1 MTAVLP
7 EGYSSRSIQLTDS
20 EAITELMGAYTSK
33 LLGFPKHSLEDVANY
48 LRDPALDLDHD
59 TWLVF
64 DGTELVGT
72 CTASLFGGR
81 IDLDVVAGDPAVA
94 AWLLDTAIDRAHE
107 RAPTIGKSKVIVGV
121 AILRDDKMLPALAGD
136 RGFKLGTTIQR
147 MEIRPQGPVE
157 APAVPDGIVVRR
169 GALDDATRRA
179 AHRVIAEAFADQP
192 TAVPRPYDEWVASRE
207 SRSTFDWSQVT
218 VLEFDGRAVAAR
230 ECNDNFVSSE
240 NCGYVGRLAVLA
252 EARGRGLA
260 GFLLRDA
267 FAQDA
272 AAGRSGTIL
281 HVDSSN
287 PTPAVQ
293 LYLGV
298 GMRPTVITDIWRT
311 WSGPSGLWWN
321 RLPRRG
327 GRGPP
332 RRGCQFSTDR
342 FPVVPAS
349 TFLFPSCQRR
359 SSGIRR
365 SFPPGFRHCW
375 VSG

>member
-1 MTAVLP
+1 MTAALP
-7 EGYSSRSIQLTDS
+7 EGLTVRPIQLTDS
-20 EAITELMGAYTSK
+20 DAITALMGTYTSK
-33 LLGFPKHSLEDVANY
+33 LLGFPKHGLEDVANY
-48 LRDPALDLDHD
+48 LRDPALDLAQD

-64 DGTELVGT
+64 DGTEPVGT
-72 CTASLFGGR
+72 CTASVFGGR
-81 IDLDVVAGDPAVA
+81 IDLDVVAADPALA

-107 RAPTIGKSKVIVGV
+107 QAPAIGKSEVVVGV
-121 AILRDDKMLPALAGD
+121 AILRDDKMLPVLAAD

-157 APAVPDGIVVRR
+157 APPVPEGVVVRR

-218 VLEFDGRAVAAR
+218 LLEFDGQAVAMR

-260 GFLLRDA
+260 GFLLKDA

-298 GMRPTVITDIWRT
+298 GMCPKVITDIWRRT
-311 WSGPSGLWWN
+311 LATQP
-321 RLPRRG
+321 
-327 GRGPP
+327 
-332 RRGCQFSTDR
+332 
-342 FPVVPAS
+342 
-349 TFLFPSCQRR
+349 
-359 SSGIRR
+359 
-365 SFPPGFRHCW
+365 
-375 VSG
+375 